1 VLVCQDSIILSPEQA
16 AHGSNVVDLKC
27 NMPINL
33 NQIGTFTTGVFDEGA
48 AEINAY
54 DPATRRLFVINADAT
69 TIDVLDLTDPA
80 NPTTIGQI
88 DATAFGAG
96 ANSVAVKNGLVAV
109 AIENE
114 TVTDPGRV
122 VFFSSAADPNNPT
135 LLGNVEVGALPD
147 MVTFTPDGTK
157 LLVAN
162 EGEPDD
168 GEDPEG
174 SVSIIDVA
182 TFTAE
187 TASFEPFN
195 DQQDTLEADGLRIFP
210 DKDLAEDVEPEY
222 IAANNTT
229 AYVAL
234 QENNAIA
241 VVDIASATVTD
252 ILPLGTKD
260 HSVAGNGF
268 DASDEDSAINI
279 RTWPVVGMY
288 MPDAIATF
296 EARDGQTYIVTAN
309 EGDDRGDADD
319 EDDSPLGDAVRLA
332 DLADVET
339 FGRSGLSL
347 DPSILEANP
356 NIEDDDQLGRLTIS
370 SIDGDTDG
378 DGDIDQ
384 IHAYGTRSFSIFDTN
399 GNLVFDSGDEFERI
413 TAELFPDDFN
423 STNDENDSFDSRSD
437 AKGPEPEGIVLGE
450 LSGRTYAFIG
460 LERIGG
466 VMVYDITDPANSTFV
481 QYINPRN
488 FSVDVT
494 LGDGSTNPAVGDLG
508 PEGLTFISAEDSPTG
523 VPLLVVSNEI
533 SGSTSVFAIEDLPF
547 PGQQL
552 VGTGGPDE
560 LIGDTGDDSLNGRGG
575 NDTLS
580 GGFGDDVLTGGR
592 GVDRLEGNEGS
603 DTFVFKL
610 NELRDPQPDV
620 ILDFEPGVDK
630 VNLENVFRRQ
640 QLFSSPNPLRSIRVR
655 REEAGTLL
663 QIEVGALPGAPVG
676 NLALLEG
683 IAPNQLSPS
692 DAIL

>member
-1 VLVCQDSIILSPEQA
+1 MASS
-16 AHGSNVVDLKC
+16 HGFNVVDSKR
-27 NMPINL
+27 NMPITL
-33 NQIGTFTTGVFDEGA
+33 NQIGTFTTGAFDEGA

-54 DPATRRLFVINADAT
+54 DPVSRRLFVINSNAT
-69 TIDVLDLTDPA
+69 TIDVLDLTNPA
-80 NPTTIGQI
+80 NPTQIGQI

-114 TVTDPGRV
+114 TVTDPGSV
-122 VFFSSAADPNNPT
+122 IFFNAADANFNSPT
-135 LLGNVEVGALPD
+135 LLGNVTVGALPD
-147 MVTFTPDGTK
+147 MVTFTPDGSK
-157 LLVAN
+157 VLVAN

-168 GEDPEG
+168 GVDPEG

-182 TFTAE
+182 TRTVQ
-187 TASFEPFN
+187 TASFAPFN
-195 DQQDTLEADGLRIFP
+195 AQQATLQANGLRIFP
-210 DKDLAEDVEPEY
+210 NKTLAQDVEPEY
-222 IAANNTT
+222 ISATDTT

-241 VVDIASATVTD
+241 VVDIASATVTS

-260 HSVAGNGF
+260 HSLPGNGF

-279 RTWPVVGMY
+279 QPWPVVGLY

-319 EDDSPLGDAVRLA
+319 AADSPLGDAVRLG
-332 DLADVET
+332 DLDDVET

-347 DPSILEANP
+347 DPSILAQYP
-356 NIEDDDQLGRLTIS
+356 NIADDNQLGRLTIS

-384 IHAYGTRSFSIFDTN
+384 IYSYGTRSFSIFDTA
-399 GNLVFDSGDEFERI
+399 GNLVFDSGDDFERI
-413 TAELFPDDFN
+413 TATLFPGDFN

-450 LSGRTYAFIG
+450 LSGRTYAFVG

-466 VMVYDITDPANSTFV
+466 VMVYDITDPANSSFV

-494 LGDGSTNPAVGDLG
+494 LPDGSTNPVVGDLG
-508 PEGLTFISAEDSPTG
+508 PEGLTFIAAEDSPTG
-523 VPLLVVSNEI
+523 LPLLAVSNEI
-533 SGSTSVFAIEDLPF
+533 SGSTSVFAITDLPF
-547 PGQQL
+547 PGVQL
-552 VGTGGPDE
+552 NGTNGVDE
-560 LIGDTGDDSLNGRGG
+560 LLGDTGDDLLNGRRG
-575 NDTLS
+575 NDVLS
-580 GGFGDDVLTGGR
+580 GDFGDDTLIGGR
-592 GVDRLEGNEGS
+592 GRDVMTGAEGS

-610 NELRDPQPDV
+610 LDLRDVQPDV
-620 ILDFEPGVDK
+620 ITDFEAGVDK
-630 VNLENVFRRQ
+630 LDLENVFRRER
-640 QLFSSPNPLRSIRVR
+640 LFSSPNPLKSIRVQR
-655 REEAGTLL
+655 VDEGTLL
-663 QIEVGALPGAPVG
+663 QVQVGALSGAPVG
-676 NLALLEG
+676 NLVLLENV
-683 IAPNQLSPS
+683 APKDLSRT
-692 DAIL
+692 DAIF